1 MKKIKKGRPKTFS
14 KINAE
19 EIAMNVYWKEGI
31 DNVSLNEICRK
42 IGESKPSVY
51 REYGGDEG
59 LKLSALNLY
68 LEKRVG
74 TLSKLLSEKNF
85 FLESLQYT
93 FDYLINSH
101 FENGNGYPCMF
112 NRESWFP
119 STNLPLS
126 CKNIIKAK
134 DEEIYDKLKNLI
146 LRAIEKKEILTDLD
160 IDTFTSF
167 IHHQLKLIATL
178 SNKNISRKILNEMVV
193 LIMDPLKKN

>member
-1 MKKIKKGRPKTFS
+1 
-14 KINAE
+14 
-19 EIAMNVYWKEGI
+19 
-31 DNVSLNEICRK
+31 
-42 IGESKPSVY
+42 
-51 REYGGDEG
+51 
-59 LKLSALNLY
+59 
-68 LEKRVG
+68 
-74 TLSKLLSEKNF
+74 
-85 FLESLQYT
+85 
-93 FDYLINSH
+93 
-101 FENGNGYPCMF
+101 MF